1 MGWSGLGGHPGATM
15 STRRRRAARY
25 AAVAF
30 GLALFEACAAPT
42 ASRPEAAYNP
52 TTLTGGMRY
61 RWRSGSTVRVWVINS
76 ASGAPLNLGIATR
89 SAIVRW
95 NAVPQFAEVTLIS
108 APSIDAAE
116 VVIYDNLA
124 IAPVRPGRCDFDAR
138 SAAGYTYFCPDGAG
152 GAERLLLE
160 SGAPSAVQVLIRVD
174 PARVT
179 SQQAFNALV
188 AHEFGHAL
196 GIGGHSDVGS
206 DLMFGLPAVESPSAR
221 DRATLRAVLSGAAAE
236 TELRPGD

>member
-1 MGWSGLGGHPGATM
+1 MSARNPVMSVRTM
-15 STRRRRAARY
+15 IALTF
-25 AAVAF
+25 AVVS
-30 GLALFEACAAPT
+30 ACAAPT
-42 ASRPEAAYNP
+42 ATRPDAAYNP
-52 TTLTGGMRY
+52 TTLTGGVRY
-61 RWRSGSTVRVWVINS
+61 RWSSGALVRVWIVNS
-76 ASGAPLNLGIATR
+76 ASGAPLNLGQATR
-89 SAIVRW
+89 AAMLRW
-95 NAVPQFAEVTLIS
+95 NAVPQFAEVELVAAS
-108 APSIDAAE
+108 SIDAAE

-124 IAPVRPGRCDFDAR
+124 ITPIRAGQCAFDTR

-160 SGAPSAVQVLIRVD
+160 DGSPSAVQVLIRVD

-206 DLMFGLPAVESPSAR
+206 DLMFGLPAVEVPSER
-221 DRATLRAVLSGAAAE
+221 DRATLRAVLSGAAAD
-236 TELRPGD
+236 TELRPAK

>member
-1 MGWSGLGGHPGATM
+1 M
-15 STRRRRAARY
+15 SARRRLSAQCAALIF
-25 AAVAF
+25 AF
-30 GLALFEACAAPT
+30 VGACASPT
-42 ASRPEAAYNP
+42 ATRPEAAYNP

-61 RWRSGSTVRVWVINS
+61 RWQSGSTVRVWVVNS
-76 ASGAPLNLGIATR
+76 ATGAPLNLGIATR
-89 SAIVRW
+89 SAMVRW
-95 NAVPQFAEVTLIS
+95 NAVPQFAEVTLVS
-108 APSIDAAE
+108 ATSIDAAE

-124 IAPVRPGRCDFDAR
+124 IAPVRAGRCDFDAR

-160 SGAPSAVQVLIRVD
+160 NGGASAVQVVIRVD

-206 DLMFGLPAVESPSAR
+206 DLMFGLPSVETPSAR

-236 TELRPGD
+236 TELRPGG